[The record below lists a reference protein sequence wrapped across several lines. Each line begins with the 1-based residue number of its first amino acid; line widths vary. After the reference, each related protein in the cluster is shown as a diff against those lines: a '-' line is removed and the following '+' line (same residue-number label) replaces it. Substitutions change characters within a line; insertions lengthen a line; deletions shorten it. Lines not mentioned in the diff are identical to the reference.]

1 MRDGQDDE
9 LLFAYKGEDYISK
22 PLQGKTADFHVR
34 ELCWQDDG
42 TANVRH
48 LGGTTNRSSN
58 ALHQISSELSIDC
71 PIPRDRLDKLA
82 ASSPAN
88 SHLAHLRAVTT
99 QEVFELAVHLFPIIE
114 LGAAVLDLAQRLLD
128 LGLPGRCDLTRLC
141 DGLFAHAELCPDER
155 TLFRR
160 EPIEL
165 SLYSPDCVTHAS

>member
-9 LLFAYKGEDYISK
+9 LLFAYKCEDDISK
-22 PLQGKTADFHVR
+22 PLQGKTADFHAR
-34 ELCWQDDG
+34 KLFWEDDG
-42 TANVRH
+42 TTNARH
-48 LGGTTNRSSN
+48 LGGTTNCRSN

-82 ASSPAN
+82 ASRPAN
-88 SHLAHLRAVTT
+88 SHLTHLRAVTT
-99 QEVFELAVHLFPIIE
+99 QEVFEFAVHFFPIIE
-114 LGAAVLDLAQRLLD
+114 FGAAILDLAQRLLD
-128 LGLPGRCDLTRLC
+128 LGLPGGCYLTRLC